1 MAAGRVFRHLHE
13 APIRFAPTYKFDKGE
28 VSPHAYDSS
37 EKQRVP
43 AWCDRV
49 LFRGTELTRHSSQ
62 VCTRKKAD

>member
-1 MAAGRVFRHLHE
+1 MLSGCCCM
-13 APIRFAPTYKFDKGE
+13 GGQ

-49 LFRGTELTRHSSQ
+49 LFRGSELTRTASQ
-62 VCTRKKAD
+62 VQASSLL